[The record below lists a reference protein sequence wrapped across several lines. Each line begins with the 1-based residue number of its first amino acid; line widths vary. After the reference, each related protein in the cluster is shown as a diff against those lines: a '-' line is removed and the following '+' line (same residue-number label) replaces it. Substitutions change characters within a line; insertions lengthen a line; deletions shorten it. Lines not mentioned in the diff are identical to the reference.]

1 MCDARTRVPERLGVA
16 VALVPLLASLVSM
29 PTPARAQ
36 SAPPGYVEVKANDV
50 KWTPLPTVPGAQIA
64 VLAGDPTKPGPFVI
78 RVKFP
83 PGTRVPPHTHP
94 DERTY
99 TVLAGEWRL
108 GFGERFDSTVLRSFP
123 AGSLY
128 RLPSRVAHFQESGPM
143 ETIIQ
148 INSTGP
154 TATEF
159 IKP

>member
-1 MCDARTRVPERLGVA
+1 MSDSMDRLGRGRRLAGGALAAAA
-16 VALVPLLASLVSM
+16 VLSM
-29 PTPARAQ
+29 PALARAQ
-36 SAPPGYVEVKANDV
+36 SLPPGYVEVKASDV
-50 KWTPLPTVPGAQIA
+50 KWSAHPTVAGAQLA
-64 VLAGDPTKPGPFVI
+64 VLVGDPTKPGPFVM

-108 GFGERFDSTVLRSFP
+108 GFGERFDAAALRSFD

-128 RLPSRVAHFQESGPM
+128 RLPAKAAHFQEAGAA

-154 TATEF
+154 TSTDL
-159 IKP
+159 IRR

>member
-1 MCDARTRVPERLGVA
+1 MPKPIDRRSIRPVLLAA
-16 VALVPLLASLVSM
+16 VLLASILSA
-29 PTPARAQ
+29 PALARAQ
-36 SAPPGYVEVKANDV
+36 SLPPGYVEVKASDV
-50 KWTPLPTVPGAQIA
+50 KWNALPTVPGAQIA

-108 GFGERFDSTVLRSFP
+108 GFGEQFDSTAIRSFP
-123 AGSLY
+123 AGGLY
-128 RLPSRVAHFQESGPM
+128 RLPAKVAHFQESGPM

-154 TATEF
+154 TRTDL
-159 IKP
+159 IRK